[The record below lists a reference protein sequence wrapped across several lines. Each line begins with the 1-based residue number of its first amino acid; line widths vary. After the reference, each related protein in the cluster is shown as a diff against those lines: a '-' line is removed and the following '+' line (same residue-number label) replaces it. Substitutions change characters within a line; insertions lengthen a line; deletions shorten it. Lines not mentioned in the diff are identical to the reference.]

1 MTSSAPDPFEP
12 ASALERLAGTGTGGL
27 IHVETIP
34 GRPADLR
41 DWPDWVDP
49 QVEAA
54 VRGSGVTSLWSH
66 QRRAADLVH
75 SGEDV
80 VLCTGTASGKSLG
93 YQLPMLSAVS
103 AGADAPTGRGATA
116 LYLAP
121 TKALA
126 ADQEARIRSWAIPTV
141 RAAVLDGDTPRDE
154 RRWIRDHA
162 GLILSN
168 PDLLHHTLLPTHE
181 RWASFFRSLQVVVV
195 DECHQYRGVFGTHV
209 ALVLRRLRRVA
220 ARYGSDPVFVL
231 ASATIASPAGHAS
244 ALVGRPVTAVTDDG
258 SPRQELTFGLWRP
271 GMIDTPQ
278 GEVQRGAIAETAD
291 LMTRLVDDGVQTL
304 AFAKS
309 RVGVERVADSV
320 RHHVTEPTTQIAAY
334 RGGYLP
340 EERRAI
346 ERDLRTGR
354 LRGVAATNALELGI
368 DVSGLD
374 AVIVAGWP
382 GTTASL
388 WQQVGRAGRSG
399 RRSLALFVAAD
410 DPLDTYLVNHPESL
424 FGRPVEPSVI
434 NPENPH
440 VLAPHLAAAAY
451 ELALTPDDVEYFGES
466 LPQLADTLAR
476 ARILRSRPRGWFWDR
491 DDRPGD
497 HLNLRG
503 NLGTPVAI
511 VEKRSG
517 AVLGTVDG
525 DRAETTVHTGAVYVH
540 QGKTYVVTNYDV
552 EAALAEVTPGD
563 PGWTTWATSDSQFEI
578 AQVEAGG
585 RHGDLEWHYGQI
597 VVHKQVTGFLR
608 RLPGGEVIGQH
619 PLDFPV
625 HTLRTRGTWWT
636 LPADVLAAAGV
647 DEPSLPGALHAAEH
661 AAIGLLSFVAQSDRW
676 DVGGVSTALH
686 QDTGLPTVV
695 VYDGFPGGAGIAH
708 SGFRQ
713 PARWIEATLDAVR
726 NCRCRSGCPACI
738 QSPKCGNGNE
748 PLDKDAA
755 IKVLGLVRDYL
766 RPPVRPAIE
775 P

>member
-1 MTSSAPDPFEP
+1 M
-12 ASALERLAGTGTGGL
+12 
-27 IHVETIP
+27 
-34 GRPADLR
+34 
-41 DWPDWVDP
+41 
-49 QVEAA
+49 
-54 VRGSGVTSLWSH
+54 
-66 QRRAADLVH
+66 
-75 SGEDV
+75 
-80 VLCTGTASGKSLG
+80 
-93 YQLPMLSAVS
+93 
-103 AGADAPTGRGATA
+103 
-116 LYLAP
+116 
-121 TKALA
+121 
-126 ADQEARIRSWAIPTV
+126 
-141 RAAVLDGDTPRDE
+141 
-154 RRWIRDHA
+154 
-162 GLILSN
+162 
-168 PDLLHHTLLPTHE
+168 
-181 RWASFFRSLQVVVV
+181 
-195 DECHQYRGVFGTHV
+195 
-209 ALVLRRLRRVA
+209 
-220 ARYGSDPVFVL
+220 
-231 ASATIASPAGHAS
+231 
-244 ALVGRPVTAVTDDG
+244 
-258 SPRQELTFGLWRP
+258 
-271 GMIDTPQ
+271 
-278 GEVQRGAIAETAD
+278 
-291 LMTRLVDDGVQTL
+291 
-304 AFAKS
+304 
-309 RVGVERVADSV
+309 
-320 RHHVTEPTTQIAAY
+320 
-334 RGGYLP
+334 
-340 EERRAI
+340 
-346 ERDLRTGR
+346 
-354 LRGVAATNALELGI
+354 
-368 DVSGLD
+368 
-374 AVIVAGWP
+374 
-382 GTTASL
+382 
-388 WQQVGRAGRSG
+388 
-399 RRSLALFVAAD
+399 
-410 DPLDTYLVNHPESL
+410 
-424 FGRPVEPSVI
+424 
-434 NPENPH
+434 
-440 VLAPHLAAAAY
+440 
-451 ELALTPDDVEYFGES
+451 
-466 LPQLADTLAR
+466 
-476 ARILRSRPRGWFWDR
+476 
-491 DDRPGD
+491 
-497 HLNLRG
+497 
-503 NLGTPVAI
+503 AI

-585 RHGDLEWHYGQI
+585 RHADLEWHYGQI

-748 PLDKDAA
+748 PLDKDGA